1 MLNDKERHHEGEW
14 SLKIKRWRAY
24 CHEFASV
31 DCIVRKLGGAADV
44 KVKQIVE
51 KRKIPRADT
60 TILEEADAFGELVQ
74 FGMTDCDETGASRIP
89 RAVAASAPHL
99 TPALSG
105 RPSGTL
111 STKPTS
117 SAR

>member
-1 MLNDKERHHEGEW
+1 LRDQAHE
-14 SLKIKRWRAY
+14 K
-24 CHEFASV
+24 FASV

-74 FGMTDCDETGASRIP
+74 FGMTDCDETGAGRIP

-111 STKPTS
+111 STPSSPAQPKPTS